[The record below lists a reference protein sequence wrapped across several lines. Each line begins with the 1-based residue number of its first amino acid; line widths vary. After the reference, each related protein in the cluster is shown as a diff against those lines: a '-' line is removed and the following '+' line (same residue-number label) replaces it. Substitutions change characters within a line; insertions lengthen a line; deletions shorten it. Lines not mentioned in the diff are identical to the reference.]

1 MGGTHSDNRE
11 SALEMTT
18 CVIRIPTR
26 ASPMPIL
33 ADPYLVV
40 QGEPRGEGLP
50 GALWENKREE

>member
-11 SALEMTT
+11 SALEMPT

-33 ADPYLVV
+33 ADPYLV

-50 GALWENKREE
+50 GALRENKREE